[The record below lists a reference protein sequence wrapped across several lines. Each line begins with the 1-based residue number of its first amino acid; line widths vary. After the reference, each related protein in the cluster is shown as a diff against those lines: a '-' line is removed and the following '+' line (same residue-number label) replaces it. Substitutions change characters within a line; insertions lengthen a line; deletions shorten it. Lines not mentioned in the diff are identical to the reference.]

1 MNRTIQYPNIEMTSW
16 EHADVLQRRHNNKMW
31 NTIVKL
37 LVMNF
42 RAPLK
47 TWSIELVLTKSV
59 TESTFGGEHK
69 YQEYVRKPHEVV
81 YIK

>member
-1 MNRTIQYPNIEMTSW
+1 
-16 EHADVLQRRHNNKMW
+16 
-31 NTIVKL
+31 
-37 LVMNF
+37 MNF

-47 TWSIELVLTKSV
+47 TWIIELVLTKSV

-69 YQEYVRKPHEVV
+69 YQEYVTKPHEVV